1 MIILV
6 FWYLFRGFNYEFKIL
21 VYIFK
26 NSDFLITDIKT
37 QLNISS
43 FNAISKYISKKGPG
57 IHHLAFEVDDI
68 YKSMADMKEKGFQL
82 LSETPKQGADNKL
95 ICFLHPK
102 TTNGVLV
109 ELCQTMK

>member
-1 MIILV
+1 MMIILV

-43 FNAISKYISKKGPG
+43 FNAISKYIKN
-57 IHHLAFEVDDI
+57 LL
-68 YKSMADMKEKGFQL
+68 KEKYIIRESKHIKNQKM
-82 LSETPKQGADNKL
+82 SVNIL
-95 ICFLHPK
+95 II
-102 TTNGVLV
+102 
-109 ELCQTMK
+109 